1 MAIKK
6 TILEKLGLKKTKP
19 EIIPTIKRD
28 KENLSGKEN
37 K

>member
-6 TILEKLGLKKTKP
+6 TILEKLGIKKVEVK
-19 EIIPTIKRD
+19 IPNIKKD